1 MFVRQTQSF
10 CTGTHLLLVKLVCF
24 FNFSFHVIGLLGFIN
39 SLSLT
44 NVFSFLAHITGLISE
59 QLLRAAVGGSV
70 LIPCSL
76 PGYPLSLN
84 WFYWQEGDNPVFRWE
99 NGKEMKIEDNKYEGR
114 FQVFTHEFS
123 AGNISI
129 RLENISL
136 EDDQKTFFSYV
147 KFYDEEKKVLKQSEE
162 RCRSKLQVS
171 GLISEQLL
179 SAAVGGSVLIP
190 CSLPGNP
197 LSFYWQEDQ
206 SSDQLCHWDNGKT
219 LPACDKYKGRFQVF
233 NSEFSS
239 GNISIR
245 LDNISPED
253 DQKTFVAFVKFD
265 KQMPP
270 EERCRS
276 RLQVSAPYQ
285 DLVLMVK
292 DTTNSATCSARG
304 GYPAAQVSWKGLNRS
319 SDEELDLQDAETF
332 LQLDPTE
339 KTFSFTSSVN
349 VRGLKSVTCIIYN
362 PHSNKTIT
370 RTEKIDTGENDKFN
384 VAATVVVLIIPV
396 ILIILAGVYWYRG
409 QRAVQDPRNPEPDV
423 PNPQDPVQEEAP
435 APDQAPAQ
443 DPDQPNQPPVD
454 SNAKEPAQEE
464 AAPDQDQDQA
474 RAQDPDQPNQ
484 SPVDPNNQDGAQAEG
499 EAADAPEDTVLI
511 SEDRAA
517 FHRRTRMSEG
527 TADRDTCEDA
537 AASPEKEKLLKK
549 ENGTEDRASD

>member
-1 MFVRQTQSF
+1 MSSTI
-10 CTGTHLLLVKLVCF
+10 LL
-24 FNFSFHVIGLLGFIN
+24 II
-39 SLSLT
+39 LS
-44 NVFSFLAHITGLISE
+44 AHITGLISE

-70 LIPCSL
+70 LINCSL

-162 RCRSKLQVS
+162 RCRSRLQVS

-206 SSDQLCHWDNGKT
+206 SSDQLCHWDSGKT
-219 LPACDKYKGRFQVF
+219 LSGCDKYKGRFQVF

-253 DQKTFVAFVKFD
+253 DQKTFFAFVHFYDEQK
-265 KQMPP
+265 KVAKPS

-276 RLQVSAPYQ
+276 TLQVSAPYQ
-285 DLVLMVK
+285 DLVLTVNH
-292 DTTNSATCSARG
+292 TTNSATCSARG
-304 GYPAAQVSWKGLNRS
+304 GYPAAQVSWKGLKRS
-319 SDEELDLQDAETF
+319 SDQQLDLQDAETF
-332 LQLDPTE
+332 LQPGPTE

-349 VRGLKSVTCIIYN
+349 VRGLKSVTCVVYN

-370 RTEKIDTGENDKFN
+370 RTEKIDTGENKGIH
-384 VAATVVVLIIPV
+384 VAAIVLPFLFLLV
-396 ILIILAGVYWYRG
+396 LAGVYWYRG
-409 QRAVQDPRNPEPDV
+409 QP
-423 PNPQDPVQEEAP
+423 
-435 APDQAPAQ
+435 Q
-443 DPDQPNQPPVD
+443 DPDQPNKPPV
-454 SNAKEPAQEE
+454 EPNLK
-464 AAPDQDQDQA
+464 DQ
-474 RAQDPDQPNQ
+474 
-484 SPVDPNNQDGAQAEG
+484 AQAE
-499 EAADAPEDTVLI
+499 DSTL
-511 SEDRAA
+511 
-517 FHRRTRMSEG
+517 
-527 TADRDTCEDA
+527 
-537 AASPEKEKLLKK
+537 
-549 ENGTEDRASD
+549 

>member
-1 MFVRQTQSF
+1 MSSTI
-10 CTGTHLLLVKLVCF
+10 LL
-24 FNFSFHVIGLLGFIN
+24 II
-39 SLSLT
+39 LS
-44 NVFSFLAHITGLISE
+44 AHITGLISE

-70 LIPCSL
+70 LINCSL

-99 NGKEMKIEDNKYEGR
+99 NGKEMKIEDNKYKGR

-123 AGNISI
+123 SGNISI
-129 RLENISL
+129 RLDNISP
-136 EDDQKTFFSYV
+136 EDDQKTFFAYI
-147 KFYDEEKKVLKQSEE
+147 KFDKERQSEE

-197 LSFYWQEDQ
+197 LTFYWQEDQ
-206 SSDQLCHWDNGKT
+206 SSNQLCHWDNGKT

-253 DQKTFVAFVKFD
+253 DQKTFFAFVHFYDEQK
-265 KQMPP
+265 KVAKPS

-276 RLQVSAPYQ
+276 TLQVSAPYQ
-285 DLVLMVK
+285 DLVLMVNH
-292 DTTNSATCSARG
+292 TTNSATCSARG
-304 GYPAAQVSWKGLNRS
+304 GYPAAQVSWKGLMRS

-332 LQLDPTE
+332 LQSGPTE

-349 VRGLKSVTCIIYN
+349 VRGLKSVTCIVYN

-370 RTEKIDTGENDKFN
+370 RTENIDTGENKRIH
-384 VAATVVVLIIPV
+384 VAAILGSVV
-396 ILIILAGVYWYRG
+396 LIILAGVYLYKKKC
-409 QRAVQDPRNPEPDV
+409 AVQDPRNPEPDV

-435 APDQAPAQ
+435 TPDQ

-484 SPVDPNNQDGAQAEG
+484 SPVDRNTHDGAQAEG

-517 FHRRTRMSEG
+517 FHRPTRTSEG